1 MSAHACV
8 LATRYNEIRGI
19 SDHADRLRAALDAA
33 VTDEDKFADRVLT
46 LQRDLINREVR
57 HLLDNVQDL
66 YSYDAALLREGL

>member
-8 LATRYNEIRGI
+8 LATRYNEITGI

-33 VTDEDKFADRVLT
+33 DTDEDKFADRVLT